1 MNVKWIM
8 SKPLE
13 DEKAVVRFENMLEI
27 VLPDDYKLCITNYD
41 AGRPRPN
48 VFDTAQRKELVAK
61 ALLSF
66 DQSNVENIWDTFE
79 NIKNQL
85 PKRIVP
91 FMSDQF
97 GNYVCFDYRNSNE
110 PTVVFWDHELSHQN
124 ITEEIIYIA
133 NSFSEFVE
141 GLYELN

>member
-1 MNVKWIM
+1 MNIKWIM
-8 SKPLE
+8 SKPLGNE
-13 DEKAVVRFENMLEI
+13 EAVVRFENMLEI
-27 VLPDDYKLCITNYD
+27 VLPNDYKLCITNYN

-66 DQSNVENIWDTFE
+66 DQLNVENIWDTFE
-79 NIKNQL
+79 NVKNQL

-97 GNYVCFDYRNSNE
+97 GNYICFDYRTSNE

-124 ITEEIIYIA
+124 IEKGISYIA